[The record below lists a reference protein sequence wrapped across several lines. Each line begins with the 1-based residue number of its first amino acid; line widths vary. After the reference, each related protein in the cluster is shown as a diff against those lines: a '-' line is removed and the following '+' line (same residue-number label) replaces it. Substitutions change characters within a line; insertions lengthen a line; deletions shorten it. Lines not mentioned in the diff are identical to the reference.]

1 MRFSPLTGGGLSMKE
16 ALPMEL
22 TERALSDLLV
32 SPYGK
37 NCGESILEAIERGEA
52 YTIKMTDGSTLSL
65 VDRATAVLMLS
76 QLFGWTMVAPPAP

>member
-1 MRFSPLTGGGLSMKE
+1 MSTKG

-37 NCGESILEAIERGEA
+37 NCGDSILEAIERGEI
-52 YTIKMTDGSTLSL
+52 YTIQMTDGSTLSL
-65 VDRATAVLMLS
+65 ADRPTAVLMLS
-76 QLFGWTMVAPPAP
+76 QLFGWKTVAQPTP